1 MKTIVVFVALT
12 FLFATVQSFAQ
23 DVPQSQVPSLVL
35 NSFQQAFPK
44 ASDVDWEMD
53 GDKYKVDFEIGLKGV
68 DHEVWYDQGGKLL
81 KHTEEI
87 SKADLPEAV
96 RAKIEADYGSY
107 RIDDVRKITEG
118 SGSIYSL
125 EAKKGNEEWKITF
138 DSAGKE
144 LSKIAD

>member
-1 MKTIVVFVALT
+1 MKTIVVFAALT
-12 FLFATVQSFAQ
+12 LLFATRHSFAQ
-23 DVPQSQVPSLVL
+23 DIPQSEVPSLVL

-44 ASDVDWEMD
+44 AADVDWEMD

-68 DHEVWYDQGGKLL
+68 DHEVWYDQSGKLL
-81 KHTEEI
+81 KHKEEI

-96 RAKIEADYGSY
+96 QAKIKTDYDSH
-107 RIDDVRKITEG
+107 RIDDVKKITEG
-118 SGSIYSL
+118 GASVYSL

-144 LSKIAD
+144 LNKIAD